1 MTTNDPT
8 PTTIDT
14 VVIGGGQTGLS
25 VGHHLQRA
33 GRSFVILDAGE
44 RVGDAWRNRWDSLL
58 LFTPARLNGLPGYPF
73 PDRRDAF
80 ITKDQM
86 ADYLE
91 DYAARFDLPVRLGT
105 RVERVS
111 RHADGFET
119 YAGQHLYRSRNVVVA
134 TSSFGQPRIPGFAA
148 QLDPEIAQLH
158 SLHYRRAEQLPA
170 GPVLV
175 VGVGNSGADITM
187 ELSRTHDV
195 LLAGEPI
202 GAVPFRI
209 ERYIA
214 RHLLVSIVFL
224 VQTHVLNL
232 GTPIGRKVLRKTG
245 GAPPLIRVK
254 PKDLARA
261 AAARVPRVTG
271 VEDGKPV
278 TEDGTAHD
286 VASVIWCT
294 GFRPSFPWL
303 DLPVLGDGG
312 EPRHVRGVVESE
324 PGLYFCGLLAQ
335 YAASSDTIVGVQR
348 DVRWVMRHLLR
359 TRPPLAVPARG
370 AATDVGI
377 ASG

>member
-1 MTTNDPT
+1 MPQIDASPVTV
-8 PTTIDT
+8 DT
-14 VVIGGGQTGLS
+14 VVIGAGQTGLT
-25 VGHHLQRA
+25 VGHHLTQA
-33 GRSFVILDAGE
+33 GRTFVILDGAD
-44 RVGDAWRNRWDSLL
+44 RVGDAWRNRWESLL
-58 LFTPARLNGLPGYPF
+58 LFTPARLNGLPGYRF
-73 PDRRDAF
+73 PASRGTF

-91 DYAARFDLPVRLGT
+91 DYARRSELPVQLGT

-111 RHADGFET
+111 RRGDGFEV
-119 YAGQHLYRSRNVVVA
+119 YAGGRLFHSSNVVVA
-134 TSSFGQPRIPGFAA
+134 TSSFGKPKVPAFAD
-148 QLDPEIAQLH
+148 QLDPAIVQLH
-158 SLHYRRAEQLPA
+158 SLDYRRPDQIPA

-187 ELSRTHDV
+187 DLSRTHEV
-195 LLAGEPI
+195 ILAGEPI

-209 ERYIA
+209 ERFFA
-214 RHLLVSIVFL
+214 RHVLVSIVFL
-224 VQTHVLNL
+224 LQTHVLNL
-232 GTPIGRKVLRKTG
+232 GTPIGRKVLKKTG

-261 AAARVPRVTG
+261 AVRVPRITG
-271 VEDGKPV
+271 CQDGRPQAEDG
-278 TEDGTAHD
+278 ASFD
-286 VASVIWCT
+286 VSSVIWCT

-312 EPRHVRGVVESE
+312 EPQHVRGIVESE

-359 TRPPLAVPARG
+359 TRPVRTVP
-370 AATDVGI
+370 V
-377 ASG
+377 SV